1 MQPRVLQGVFLVVF
15 LLAFAQG
22 AWAQEP
28 LQVHFVVVSS
38 SDDVSEADFQGLK
51 ELFLEHAGGY
61 TEMPSTLGSS
71 KHGGKVSAEEVNT
84 SFLVAGKSN
93 IAPLIK
99 KYIENNKH
107 LDKPFILVWEATRQ

>member
-1 MQPRVLQGVFLVVF
+1 MHGKIITGVVVALLVLFCAG
-15 LLAFAQG
+15 G
-22 AWAQEP
+22 SWAQSM
-28 LQVHFVVVSS
+28 QVHFVVVSS
-38 SDDVSEADFQGLK
+38 SDDVTQADFQGLK

-71 KHGGKVSAEEVNT
+71 MHGGKANPEEVNT

-107 LDKPFILVWEATRQ
+107 LDRPFVLVWEAQRQ